1 MTASSTRCSRSA
13 PPDPA
18 RRRLLAAALVA
29 ACGVPARAP
38 AGSPLLAV
46 RLAEVSLAND
56 GWYLDAEFQVAL
68 GDVLEDALTKGVALN
83 FVTEFSLE
91 VERWYMWNRTVAAFE
106 QRYRLTYHTLTRQ
119 YRVAAG
125 ALTQDTG
132 TLAEALALLGQVRS
146 RFIAAREELEAGR
159 AHAAQLRMRLDTA
172 ALPKPFQLNAIAA
185 KGWNLS
191 SDWHRWTVRP

>member
-1 MTASSTRCSRSA
+1 MTVSTTRCSKSA

-18 RRRLLAAALVA
+18 RRRLLTAALVA
-29 ACGVPARAP
+29 ACGVPALAP
-38 AGSPLLAV
+38 AAPPALAV
-46 RLAEVSLAND
+46 RFAEVSLASD
-56 GWYLDAEFQVAL
+56 GWYLDAEFQLAL

-91 VERWYMWNRTVAAFE
+91 AERWYMWNKTVAQFE

-125 ALTQDTG
+125 ALTQDVG

-146 RFIAAREELEAGR
+146 RFIAARDELDPTR
-159 AHAAQLRMRLDTA
+159 AYAAQLRMRLDTA

-191 SDWHRWTVRP
+191 SDWYRWTVRP